1 MFSKLRKEIETDANP
16 AKKLKGWIQVAEGI
30 RKTRVQKSIVLV
42 NKASHITFAYR
53 YSLLKN
59 ILAMAYK
66 VLLTHRIPTEGMQL
80 PAGDF
85 KITVP
90 EKKHFTRK
98 ELEEMIPD
106 HDALIPVFGFQI
118 DRELIGKGRKL
129 KIIANFGVGFNNID
143 VAAASER
150 GIRVTNTPKTVIEPT
165 AELAFALLLSLT
177 RRVCELDHKI
187 KGRQELQW
195 EVMANLGHTLQH
207 KTLGIIGMGNIGKSF
222 ALKAGAFGMNI
233 LYHSRTPLSITDES
247 TYGVSFVDFDTLL
260 READVLSLH
269 VPLTEETHHLL
280 DEEAFQKMKQ
290 GAFIINTARG
300 AVVHEEA
307 LIRNLRNGHLGGAG
321 LDVFEYEPQIS
332 EGLLELENVVLV
344 PHIGTANYETR
355 KAMGEEAAVNVYE
368 FFRGNRPPNLVN
380 GEALGTS

>member
-1 MFSKLRKEIETDANP
+1 LLNKNKLT
-16 AKKLKGWIQVAEGI
+16 
-30 RKTRVQKSIVLV
+30 
-42 NKASHITFAYR
+42 
-53 YSLLKN
+53 
-59 ILAMAYK
+59 MAYK
-66 VLLTHRIPTEGMQL
+66 VLLTHRIPTEEMQL

-85 KITVP
+85 EITVP
-90 EKKHFTRK
+90 QEKHFTRQQ
-98 ELEEMIPD
+98 LEGLIAD
-106 HDALIPVFGFQI
+106 HDALIPVFGFTI
-118 DRELIGKGRKL
+118 DRELIHRGKKL

-187 KGRQELQW
+187 KDRQALKW

-222 ALKAGAFGMNI
+222 ALKANAFGMKV
-233 LYHSRTPLSITDES
+233 LYHTRTPLGITDES
-247 TYGVSFVDFDTLL
+247 TYGASFADFDTLL
-260 READVLSLH
+260 QQSDVISLH
-269 VPLTEETHHLL
+269 APLTEETHHLL
-280 DEEAFQKMKQ
+280 DEQAFQKMKR

-300 AVVHEEA
+300 AVINEED

-321 LDVFEYEPQIS
+321 LDVFEHEPQIS
-332 EGLLELENVVLV
+332 EGLLELDNVVLV

-380 GEALGTS
+380 GEAL